1 MWQIYT
7 SHVTVK
13 YYVVKCLT
21 SQENVSDTV
30 SSEKANFQTESKIEF
45 PWVKNVYTY
54 TCRKYAEKK
63 KKAKYIC
70 QSVNS
75 AYD

>member
-1 MWQIYT
+1 M
-7 SHVTVK
+7 
-13 YYVVKCLT
+13 
-21 SQENVSDTV
+21 

-45 PWVKNVYTY
+45 PWVKNLYTY

-70 QSVNS
+70 QNVNS